1 MTGRT
6 YRLDDLLDIMAT
18 LRGEGGCSWDRK
30 QTFDS
35 LAKYVIE
42 EAHEVTEAIAS
53 RDYRHLCE
61 ELGDLLLQVVFQ
73 SQIAREQGLFEF
85 SDVVQAISAKLI
97 RRHPHVFADQTGLT
111 PEQVSSQWELI
122 KAEEKAGKGKG
133 DHFMD
138 EVASGLP
145 ALARA
150 EKLQKQA
157 SKVGFDWHDPL
168 AVVLKMREELDEIDQ
183 ALADHPEQVPGEVGD
198 LLFGVVNLARH
209 LGVDSE
215 QALKLTNEKFVRRFN
230 HIEDSLKAKGK
241 SLADSD
247 LGEMETLW
255 QEAKGREGSP
265 PNG

>member
-1 MTGRT
+1 MAQHGDVRE
-6 YRLDDLLDIMAT
+6 LLDIMAR
-18 LRGEGGCSWDRK
+18 LRGEGGCNWDRE

-73 SQIAREQGLFEF
+73 SQIAREQGLFDF
-85 SDVVQAISAKLI
+85 SDVVQGISAKLV

-122 KAEEKAGKGKG
+122 KAAEKAAKGHKG
-133 DHFMD
+133 LLM
-138 EVASGLP
+138 EQVPGGLP

-157 SKVGFDWHDPL
+157 SKVGFDWQDPR
-168 AVVLKMREELDEIDQ
+168 AVLTKMREELDEIDH
-183 ALADHPEQVPGEVGD
+183 ALTHHPDEVPGEVGD
-198 LLFGVVNLARH
+198 LLFCVVNLARH
-209 LGVDSE
+209 LDVDSE
-215 QALKLTNEKFVRRFN
+215 QALKQTNDKFVRRFN
-230 HIEDSLKAKGK
+230 HIEER
-241 SLADSD
+241 
-247 LGEMETLW
+247 LGETGRTPVQATLDEMERLW
-255 QEAKGREGSP
+255 EEAKEREGGPSI
-265 PNG
+265 G

>member
-1 MTGRT
+1 MDQRYT
-6 YRLDDLLDIMAT
+6 LQDLLSIMAT

-53 RDYRHLCE
+53 RDYGHLCE

-73 SQIAREQGLFEF
+73 SQIAAEQGLFEF
-85 SDVVQAISAKLI
+85 SDVVQAISAKLV
-97 RRHPHVFADQTGLT
+97 RRHPHVFAEQTGLT

-122 KAEEKAGKGKG
+122 KAEEKSGKGQG
-133 DHFMD
+133 AHFMD
-138 EVASGLP
+138 EVSSGLP

-157 SKVGFDWHDPL
+157 SKVGFDWHDPS
-168 AVVLKMREELDEIDQ
+168 AVLLKMREELDEIDQ
-183 ALADHPEQVPGEVGD
+183 ALREQPEAVPGEVGD

-209 LGVDSE
+209 LNVDSE
-215 QALKLTNEKFVRRFN
+215 QALKMTNGKFVRRFN
-230 HIEDSLKAKGK
+230 HIEDRLREQGK
-241 SLADSD
+241 TLEDST
-247 LGEMETLW
+247 LGEMEHLW
-255 QEAKGREGSP
+255 QEAKGREGGP
-265 PNG
+265 PIG